1 MVISAGR
8 RLPAEV
14 AFMLAVGW
22 LFVVYNPQCTRP
34 DFNAA
39 GKILPA
45 EFF

>member
-1 MVISAGR
+1 MSAGTR
-8 RLPAEV
+8 HLAEV
-14 AFMLAVGW
+14 VFMLAVGCF
-22 LFVVYNPQCTRP
+22 FVVYNPQCTRP